1 MVHSIFQNV
10 NKTNG
15 ISIILECPID
25 ILNVNHNNSMFAN
38 PFRTLNVSTNAS
50 QIGMWCSGTKKCSQ
64 KYEINHFC
72 LGIFSAIRPSEITP
86 EIPPGIPLELCLEIH
101 LEIRFEIPLEIRCEI
116 PPEIPPRMPLE
127 LSLELH
133 LEIRFEIPPA
143 IPLEIPDGIFQIVIS
158 NAF

>member
-10 NKTNG
+10 NKTYG

-72 LGIFSAIRPSEITP
+72 LGIFSAIQPSEILP
-86 EIPPGIPLELCLEIH
+86 EIRPGISFELSLEIYLEIRFELPLGIPLEIPLEIPPGIPLKLFLQIH
-101 LEIRFEIPLEIRCEI
+101 LEILFDT
-116 PPEIPPRMPLE
+116 
-127 LSLELH
+127 S
-133 LEIRFEIPPA
+133 
-143 IPLEIPDGIFQIVIS
+143 
-158 NAF
+158 